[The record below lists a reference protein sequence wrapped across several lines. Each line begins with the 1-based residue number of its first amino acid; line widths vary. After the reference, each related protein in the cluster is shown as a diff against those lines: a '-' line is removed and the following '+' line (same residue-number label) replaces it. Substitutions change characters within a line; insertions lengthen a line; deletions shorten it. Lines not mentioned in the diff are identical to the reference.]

1 MKKLFAL
8 IMAALLLLSLAG
20 CSFLEKPG
28 EFDYIVRLLEDEDY
42 EEAIEEIY
50 ELMEDE
56 DRDDREKDE
65 PVMEAPEAEPNSPVE
80 EPAVEETIAPPM
92 PEETEA
98 PEETT
103 APQNRVK
110 LLTGLTITKVDNL
123 GNEDSDSY

>member
-8 IMAALLLLSLAG
+8 IMTALLLLSLAG

-65 PVMEAPEAEPNSPVE
+65 PVMEAPAAEPTSPVE
-80 EPAVEETIAPPM
+80 DAVGSPYA
-92 PEETEA
+92 
-98 PEETT
+98 
-103 APQNRVK
+103 
-110 LLTGLTITKVDNL
+110 GGD
-123 GNEDSDSY
+123 